1 MGVTI
6 KGLDK
11 ALQELN
17 GKTDDVI
24 QAVKDVLIDVATGIE
39 LDAVSNA
46 TRSIQIVRE
55 QLSNEN
61 DITSESG
68 KQLIDLN
75 FNQRIN
81 KIIEQ
86 GGLNNRVGID
96 IADNQFEIEAWVEF
110 GTGLSAREILGR
122 PEYSPEIRA
131 IARRFYRN
139 GQGTLIG
146 VPYLFPA
153 FFKNTANLVQEIEEE
168 IAKKIK

>member
-24 QAVKDVLIDVATGIE
+24 QAVKTIILETAEGIQ
-39 LDAVSNA
+39 LDASNNA
-46 TRSIQIVRE
+46 VRSIQIVRE
-55 QLSNEN
+55 LGGPF
-61 DITSESG
+61 T
-68 KQLIDLN
+68 DLN
-75 FNQRIN
+75 FSQRID
-81 KIIEQ
+81 KIPIE
-86 GGLNNRVGID
+86 GGFGAKVGIN
-96 IADNQFEIEAWVEF
+96 IADSKFEVEAWVEF

-122 PEYSPEIRA
+122 PEYSPEITA